1 MERVNLNNM
10 EQGIGVSPQGKPM
23 ADPAIADINKI
34 ITLRFENGEAPLDIL
49 VDLLNQGM
57 DPNALGLPFELI
69 GFDPAAFTQ
78 LMQDAEIVIQKT
90 QAEQQAQA
98 VQAQQ
103 QQQANV
109 SAEEVLEKTEE
120 TKNSKMQLGGSYQP
134 FETNAATGPLADLD
148 KRVKRPVY
156 TSPLPDQANVIGAT
170 YLFSDA
176 VGKLFSG
183 QDRNNDGVMDGTF
196 RDNEAKRA
204 RYKNMQNQTKSYE
217 IDFQGNDP
225 EDYMLNMNDL
235 AKGTVKTKDQYL
247 QDLIDNSLI
256 TGFNPETQRFS
267 GYMASGPEDLNMIG
281 KKQQEEL
288 GILEGNNS
296 ANKLSSF
303 LGRVQGL
310 DPEQLEQMV
319 TQLEGRDKETK
330 GTGLDANFDQY
341 TDEDLTA
348 EELQEKRRQ
357 YTDIMTLGT
366 PLTNSRNNIINFPQ
380 TANTGADN
388 IINFPKEKSIVEV
401 DNQKEDFR
409 QWYAKNY
416 QKYLGAD
423 EKTLRSIYKAQSEFK
438 HGGAYLPKAQMLGEF
453 NSSSGMGGVYADQ
466 LDFENLMNNIQT
478 DYTADIQAVADSQL
492 QKENPALGATPL
504 QNQQAI
510 TGSGPGSGMG
520 SMFLDQQALQKE
532 LEGINQT
539 DQTTDTT
546 VTNESFEPSVKRK
559 RTASGAINQVKNFI
573 NNDPTVQKFADVSD
587 FLVKGANLAT
597 EFFKERD
604 LRDFKREQRSMTM
617 ADKTI
622 AMNYAP
628 EMARGSQSVQDG
640 LFNAESMRDGSY
652 GNIIK
657 FGRELYKKGGEFE
670 PHMMYNPK
678 TNKGYKANV
687 PADHERMAEM
697 GYLHADEMKEAGKK
711 MMSFGGEL
719 EVDNDTLA
727 ALIAAGADI
736 EIL

>member
-1 MERVNLNNM
+1 
-10 EQGIGVSPQGKPM
+10 M

-57 DPNALGLPFELI
+57 DPNTLGLPFESI

-78 LMQDAEIVIQKT
+78 LIQDAEIVIQKT

-98 VQAQQ
+98 AQAQE
-103 QQQANV
+103 QQADV
-109 SAEEVLEKTEE
+109 TAEEVLEKTEE
-120 TKNSKMQLGGSYQP
+120 TENSKMQLGGSYQP
-134 FETNAATGPLADLD
+134 YMTNAATGPLADLD

-156 TSPLPDQANVIGAT
+156 TSPVPDEANVIGAT

-196 RDNEAKRA
+196 RDSKAKRA

-235 AKGTVKTKDQYL
+235 AKGTVKTKDQYS

-267 GYMASGPEDLNMIG
+267 GYMASGPEDLDMIG
-281 KKQQEEL
+281 RKQKEEL
-288 GILEGNNS
+288 GILKGNNS
-296 ANKLSSF
+296 ANKLGSF
-303 LGRVQGL
+303 LERVGGL
-310 DPEQLEQMV
+310 DPEQLEKMV
-319 TQLEGRDKETK
+319 TQLKGRDKETK

-348 EELQEKRRQ
+348 KELQEKRRQ
-357 YTDIMTLGT
+357 YTDIMTSGI
-366 PLTNSRNNIINFPQ
+366 PLTNSGNNITNFSQ
-380 TANTGADN
+380 TTNTGSDN
-388 IINFPKEKSIVEV
+388 ILQKEKSIVEV
-401 DNQKEDFR
+401 DNQKEDFK
-409 QWYAKNY
+409 QWYVKNY

-438 HGGAYLPKAQMLGEF
+438 YGGDYLPKAQMLGEF
-453 NSSSGMGGVYADQ
+453 DPNNPFGLPDFSQMGQTSYINPDTGMPY
-466 LDFENLMNNIQT
+466 
-478 DYTADIQAVADSQL
+478 
-492 QKENPALGATPL
+492 
-504 QNQQAI
+504 
-510 TGSGPGSGMG
+510 GPGPDAPIAVDENNPIELDEVVVTAQG
-520 SMFLDQQALQKE
+520 SATKLEPKPIKPFDINIEAPKLQP
-532 LEGINQT
+532 IQMPQMQT
-539 DQTTDTT
+539 AS
-546 VTNESFEPSVKRK
+546 NPEPTVKRK
-559 RTASGAINQVKNFI
+559 RTVSGALQQVDNFI
-573 NNDPTVQKFADVSD
+573 KNDPTVRKFADVSE
-587 FLVKGANLAT
+587 FLVKGANLAN
-597 EFFKERD
+597 EFYKERD
-604 LRDFKREQRSMTM
+604 LRDFKREQRSSTM

-628 EMARGSQSVQDG
+628 EMSRGSQSVQDG

-652 GNIIK
+652 GNVIK

-670 PHMMYNPK
+670 PHMMYDPK
-678 TNKGYKANV
+678 TGKGYKANV
-687 PADHERMAEM
+687 LADHERMAKM
-697 GYLHADEMKEAGKK
+697 GYLHKDEMQE
-711 MMSFGGEL
+711 GGEL